1 MKRVEWKIYERNKE
15 NIWISRRRDH
25 LRSRSSPKFY
35 IRIPREKRKVI
46 LTLLLEIS
54 VHNLRSTV
62 ERKCAR
68 FRGRGASQRFG
79 FSLAWNR
86 EKRFCERESLS
97 LSLRLPRGSRTTH
110 FSSYIFF
117 FASFYH
123 RKILIL
129 EDDRTQ
135 RFVILLSKI
144 RANRPYVVATRLC
157 ALCL

>member
-46 LTLLLEIS
+46 LTLPLEIS

-97 LSLRLPRGSRTTH
+97 VCLEARELRIFRAIY
-110 FSSYIFF
+110 FSSP
-117 FASFYH
+117 
-123 RKILIL
+123 
-129 EDDRTQ
+129 
-135 RFVILLSKI
+135 RFITEKSLYWKMIARNVL
-144 RANRPYVVATRLC
+144 
-157 ALCL
+157 

>member
-46 LTLLLEIS
+46 LTLPLEIS

-97 LSLRLPRGSRTTH
+97 LSPFASRLENYAFFELYIFLRLVLSPKNP
-110 FSSYIFF
+110 YIGRW
-117 FASFYH
+117 SH
-123 RKILIL
+123 
-129 EDDRTQ
+129 
-135 RFVILLSKI
+135 
-144 RANRPYVVATRLC
+144 ATFC
-157 ALCL
+157 NPAFKDTC